1 MDGNIFPGDL
11 RLWLNDWRDPIQIGQ
26 IDTVCL
32 PTTRLVWPKVPEI
45 GESVRINRHHA
56 HSVVYFVNFSLPLR
70 RSSIKF
76 HISNESLHD
85 CVRVCHLREY
95 FIPYLIFWLETKI
108 PNLIRSQ
115 FSQLSLCPEQD
126 LYFLILLQSLPS
138 LAFDHG
144 IKGCVSIILTWGRC
158 IFDLVSHSITVVRRA
173 SKTWL
178 PFQVLAQNC
187 LRVPGSSRISS
198 SCRACWSPS

>member
-70 RSSIKF
+70 RSGIKF

-108 PNLIRSQ
+108 PNLIRSHFHNWLFVQSKIFIFQ
-115 FSQLSLCPEQD
+115 FCCNHLWGVFSLQLLGFFVICTCICICIYICNHIRICACVPTCEVCPLCS
-126 LYFLILLQSLPS
+126 FS
-138 LAFDHG
+138 
-144 IKGCVSIILTWGRC
+144 
-158 IFDLVSHSITVVRRA
+158 
-173 SKTWL
+173 
-178 PFQVLAQNC
+178 
-187 LRVPGSSRISS
+187 
-198 SCRACWSPS
+198 

>member
-70 RSSIKF
+70 RSGIKF

-85 CVRVCHLREY
+85 CVRVCHLREC

-108 PNLIRSQ
+108 PNLIISH
-115 FSQLSLCPEQD
+115 FHNCL
-126 LYFLILLQSLPS
+126 FVQSK
-138 LAFDHG
+138 
-144 IKGCVSIILTWGRC
+144 IC
-158 IFDLVSHSITVVRRA
+158 IFWFCCNHLPLWLLIMESRGAYRSSWLGDDASSTWSHTVSQWSAEHQRLGFPFKCWPKTA
-173 SKTWL
+173 S
-178 PFQVLAQNC
+178 
-187 LRVPGSSRISS
+187 
-198 SCRACWSPS
+198 